1 MASVGQRLETAS
13 QSVLGLI
20 DVAFAVNPE
29 GQFFLGAM
37 PTELIWIGAVI
48 AGFSF
53 IQSIFGMGLLIFGTP
68 LLLLLGFGFLETISC
83 LLPASLA
90 ISVLQLQ
97 RHKEPKPKIPRDYFT
112 ICLPAIVF
120 SLSIFI
126 QSDLISDAKLAV
138 GLMLLVAASMRLIPA
153 LNKWMIAAVQRQ
165 IRLYHLVMGILHGA
179 TNLGGAM
186 LAILAGA
193 TQDEK
198 AQIRFTVS
206 FYYLGFAII
215 QCSTLIISGN
225 GVGLLNG
232 VLFAPIAVVV
242 FFIAGNPIFSQ
253 LKNSRYQKV
262 LTYFIFSFGLALFV
276 NFSIQ

>member
-1 MASVGQRLETAS
+1 MLA
-13 QSVLGLI
+13 
-20 DVAFAVNPE
+20 
-29 GQFFLGAM
+29 
-37 PTELIWIGAVI
+37 
-48 AGFSF
+48 
-53 IQSIFGMGLLIFGTP
+53 TP
-68 LLLLLGFGFLETISC
+68 FC
-83 LLPASLA
+83 
-90 ISVLQLQ
+90 
-97 RHKEPKPKIPRDYFT
+97 
-112 ICLPAIVF
+112 F

-253 LKNSRYQKV
+253 LRKQPISRGSHIFHLLIRPCLVCYFQNSMKS
-262 LTYFIFSFGLALFV
+262 LGFNHMFINVFL
-276 NFSIQ
+276 IWI